1 MIIDSNCYIYIIP
14 PFPALNAPVSR
25 EPQELSEFGMS
36 ILMTSSK
43 TPQEALRKYQAQGLL
58 GGSTVAAV
66 SRRPGWV
73 GWLWWVK
80 KAPKWS
86 PVVLDGSKKM
96 CWNFSWNQMKVECFW
111 PMVDMDFDLP
121 ESQHQ
126 SLVMS
131 IVSMSRD
138 LIPTMSHLWVK
149 CFLGFRVA

>member
-1 MIIDSNCYIYIIP
+1 MIIDSNCYIYIYIIP

-73 GWLWWVK
+73 GWLWSVK

-111 PMVDMDFDLP
+111 PMLTWILI
-121 ESQHQ
+121 SQNPSTNHW
-126 SLVMS
+126 SCPL
-131 IVSMSRD
+131 SRCQG
-138 LIPTMSHLWVK
+138 TS
-149 CFLGFRVA
+149 FRPYHISE